1 MSRNILLL
9 FDGTSQ
15 DLTNQIPTTIGNL
28 EHLINNNNSQLTK
41 YNKGLARFENNP
53 LAVSFGTKMNKLS
66 VYPNLDFLDKIG
78 LNSEDEITIIGY
90 SRGAESAKRVIQH
103 LGKENVKVKQFIALE
118 SVDITGA
125 LPITN
130 LLGLNL
136 NKPTYLDN
144 VSEII
149 HYKTLNETRPVYIPT
164 DYKGNQVQNIWI
176 PTNHTKLGGAR
187 ADFQYD
193 RTICNLLENE
203 ISEMLIHQ
211 GFKFTEKKPIT
222 QIKDLPI
229 FVKQQPIKR
238 YKKPNINDFFH
249 NMALKYSQN
258 KEFENQNPNINLEDI
273 PTKQFVHFN
282 SLTKKYESI

>member
-118 SVDITGA
+118 LS
-125 LPITN
+125 
-130 LLGLNL
+130 
-136 NKPTYLDN
+136 
-144 VSEII
+144 
-149 HYKTLNETRPVYIPT
+149 
-164 DYKGNQVQNIWI
+164 
-176 PTNHTKLGGAR
+176 
-187 ADFQYD
+187 
-193 RTICNLLENE
+193 
-203 ISEMLIHQ
+203 LIH
-211 GFKFTEKKPIT
+211 I
-222 QIKDLPI
+222 
-229 FVKQQPIKR
+229 
-238 YKKPNINDFFH
+238 
-249 NMALKYSQN
+249 
-258 KEFENQNPNINLEDI
+258 
-273 PTKQFVHFN
+273 
-282 SLTKKYESI
+282 